1 MPVHALAVGVLLTT
15 ALFDCCVFLGCCQYQ
30 TNTLDPV
37 TSASLIHEIHFE
49 EAPWGNS
56 HTRRAV
62 ATLGAFQTIT
72 SALIVAAFFRS
83 FGPLIVQG
91 KWRARV
97 LKIRCVGG
105 RV

>member
-1 MPVHALAVGVLLTT
+1 
-15 ALFDCCVFLGCCQYQ
+15 
-30 TNTLDPV
+30 
-37 TSASLIHEIHFE
+37 
-49 EAPWGNS
+49 
-56 HTRRAV
+56 V

-97 LKIRCVGG
+97 LKIRWGTVCQAASTVSSRLSWVEWEGGMWG
-105 RV
+105 RVQSQGFVVEPTVVGVLGPICCPRAVW